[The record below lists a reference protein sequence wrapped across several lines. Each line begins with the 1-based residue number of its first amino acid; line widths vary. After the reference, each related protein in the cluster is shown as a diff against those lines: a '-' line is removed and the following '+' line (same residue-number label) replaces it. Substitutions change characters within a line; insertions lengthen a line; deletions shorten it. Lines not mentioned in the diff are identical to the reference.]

1 MNQLFKKF
9 LILTFL
15 LSVLSITSVYAEGT
29 KSVWP
34 VFTGLTV
41 SDQSG
46 GILVNFISDPPNGG
60 YPAYTYTSDSLARMY
75 VNVKDFNSE
84 SIQFGFNV
92 RRLWFS
98 DCNAVPTINGDY
110 TNAVSGGRRVFWRLK
125 DPDGNI
131 VATSG
136 IGGIPYWNGG
146 VTPST
151 TAGFIGSHPEAINGP
166 DNLNGVG
173 TTGYTPIVHN
183 PTKNGDYYFEFN
195 FNDQTTM
202 FDNTNCSW
210 ATVEF
215 QYFDISIASGTSTIP
230 GRLWSRQ
237 WSLSTV
243 NRAPNAGLTAL
254 AENTSEF
261 FVYTTDSIISRIG
274 LVDIVPG
281 TWNVIANENGV
292 GTSGIFADDAK
303 SAVSPPTALNRL
315 NQIFL
320 SVPDTSIYP
329 ARPLTRS
336 VSPIYVQRCASD
348 DQCIIIELNRPSDAN
363 LYLEVNGIPGY
374 QPATSD
380 RLINAPALSKGINCI
395 PWDGTD
401 GLGTPVPEG
410 DTIFIQVLFQSN
422 VTQVPLQDIE
432 SNPNG
437 LQISLVL
444 PTSGSTSVFWDDTDV
459 GGGSNLTGCVALP
472 PAGCHSWTGNF
483 TSGIGNG
490 NVINSYWFSTLD
502 TLIPIPIVD
511 STFSID
517 IVTETIDFSCSTLP
531 NVDPGAINV
540 VNFNGNPN
548 TNFRW
553 STSGSGTF
561 SPNDS
566 SLFADYIPSAE
577 DFEFGG
583 TIQLFLKARVGCPE
597 EIDTLEIFLGKR
609 PGGVN
614 DGLIAWYKANEGPLD
629 GIGNPSSNGQPVP
642 TWRNKAF
649 LGNDASAVVSGPTF
663 IENVFN
669 NHPALVFSGD
679 DNERLNLGLD
689 LTEIITGNGTYE
701 PINSTGIDN
710 GSNASGNPNGNFAQV
725 YDPGDLLVI
734 DLGQILPAGATYTL
748 TWRRKNSYIN
758 IATADMVVEESLN
771 AGAGY
776 STNPVTPQTTSTTNF
791 ITTNLVTQNPTRY
804 IRLSELTGT
813 NDDFDFDA
821 VTYSFVIDKSETIFL
836 VASKADNSSNTYFSD
851 ENNVNR
857 RTLFGDG
864 TNNPILR
871 FDGVTPVVNS
881 PTTKANN
888 EAFISTQQVNLS
900 GNERFWVDGNSA
912 YNSEFG
918 AVGTTNSLVLGNN
931 ADNTAE
937 LNGAI
942 AEFIIY
948 NEVLTQAEV
957 ERIES
962 YLAIKY
968 GITLNHNYFD
978 SQGNLLFIAD
988 GAGAEVF
995 DHDIAGIGFDNCR
1008 MTLNQVSSIS
1018 QNSDAV
1024 VQMSNPA
1031 SFDELDYLIWANDNG
1046 SLSTIN
1052 TLDVNPN
1059 LFTER
1064 ISRVWKSTATNDPG
1078 SVTVSIYLGSIPG
1091 AGSDPFSYGLI
1102 KSNDPNMANGVLG
1115 PYVKYISN
1123 DTLYFEGVN
1132 FSGTEYFSLAFDVLD
1147 IDHDFVDDFTD
1158 LDDDNDGILD
1168 IDEGICEFTG
1178 SVDAYWPMDNSTDD
1192 VSGNNRNAGAGT
1204 NAPPFSTDAIQ
1215 GTHSANFNGTNH
1227 VIRYSVDG
1235 EFMEAVYNTVSFSAW
1250 IKPSSLT
1257 GTRIIYEEGG
1267 FTNGLALWLNGNTL
1281 TYSTRNGGAGSQT
1294 NIAYSQTLSLDG
1306 IWHHVACTFD
1316 NGVMKLYLDGVPET
1330 TTAAYTTI
1338 PSHTSN
1344 GGLGGDISDN
1354 ASGALGNYAGLL
1366 DAARYSFTEVW
1377 SDARIA
1383 LEAEPLCDSDGD
1395 GIPNKFDLDSDN
1407 DGIPDI
1413 IEAGGIDIDGDG
1425 RVDVFADTDGDGWA
1439 DTFDPDNGGTPLA
1452 DEDQNGD
1459 GLRNRIDIDSDND
1472 GIIDNIEAQASTASP
1487 IVPTGIDS
1495 DNDGVDNAFDI
1506 DNGGNFLVPV
1516 NTDALDLPDYLDTDS
1531 DNDGYSDF
1539 IEGYDMN
1546 NDKVAD
1552 ISISGLD
1559 TDSDGLDD
1567 VFDNV
1572 NGINPSTNVTNGGQ
1586 TSDDFPN
1593 LDQPLTAERDW
1604 REKLDTDGD
1613 GVADFFDVDNDN
1625 DGILDVDE
1633 SDCNNPQVLFTGM
1646 VDAFWAM
1653 DNSTNDIS
1661 GNNRNAGAGTVA
1673 PTFTTD
1679 AVQGTHAAVFNGTN
1693 QKVRYSVDNGFME
1706 SDYTQVSF
1714 SAWIKPNSLTGTRI
1728 IYEEGATTN
1737 GLTLWLSGNTLRYSA
1752 RSGSN
1757 QINLVHTE
1765 TLALDNAW
1773 HHVACTFNEGLMSLY
1788 FDGEVVTLI
1797 APYTSIPPH
1806 SSDGGV
1812 GGEFGG
1818 TAANVTGNYSGLLD
1832 AARYSFTEAWPSS
1845 RIVYESQRLCDSDGD
1860 GVFDRFDLD
1869 ADNDGVPDIIEA
1881 GGVDGD
1887 GDGRVGAFVDTDGD
1901 GWADTFDPDNGGTP
1915 LTDDDIDGDGYPN
1928 RLDLDSDN
1936 DGLIDNVEA
1945 QTTAAFQALSGL
1957 DTDGDGWDDSYD
1969 SDNGGTAITLSDAD
1983 SDGTPDY
1990 LDLDSDGDGLPDWI
2004 EGFDENGSVDALDDF
2019 LIRSDNFELAAGN
2032 PLFYVNTD
2040 DADADGI
2047 PDWLEDDNTNGFPNF
2062 LDPTHPLYQDSDGD
2076 GLIDLYD
2083 TDNFGVLSNLPDLDG
2098 DGEYDFRDTDNQI
2111 SLPIT
2116 LIYFNAIKQGDQVLL
2131 TWATSSEI
2139 NNDYFTIERSSDAR
2153 NYKTILEHPG
2163 AGNSQMEIQYQR
2175 FDKTPLQGN
2184 NYYRLRQTDFDG
2196 KTDIT
2201 SPKVVY
2207 FSSAIEAMEMYP
2219 NPNGADELY
2228 LMFTNLA
2235 VGNYR
2240 FKIQDIQGKLHRD
2253 ELFNIGKEERK
2264 VVKVMRGMSNLA
2276 KGTYIISIT
2285 GENFVRHLKYIQQ

>member
-1 MNQLFKKF
+1 MNKLFYF
-9 LILTFL
+9 FVLLFSSIEFSLAQNTF
-15 LSVLSITSVYAEGT
+15 TSVQTGDWNDGSTWSLSAGAGGVEGVDFPAPTDFVIISDNDTVYIDFGTTGILYQYEGFMTIDTLGLLWVTVGDNSNGFALINNGKVFNYGKFYTGLATEGPGTPNPFEIDIYLEDNAVFYAFEGSDNYCSDDIHIRDRAIFYT
-29 KSVWP
+29 QVNVCIEVDDDFHIRGTNSILCGDGGASIGASTIDNEVI
-34 VFTGLTV
+34 FESGANSNNICNGLTV
-41 SDQSG
+41 FRGAGGTCNPVTGTPVVTGTGPSNLRPIAIDDNLTVFQNTAATIDVLNIGINDFDFESDTIEILQAGNNAAINDNQSFQG
-46 GILVNFISDPPNGG
+46 GTLSINNNGTPADPRDDYVDYTPPLNFIGFDSFRYIIEDLDGAFDTALVYLKVICVNGFITEDTVI
-60 YPAYTYTSDSLARMY
+60 YPGVITSIAGVGNSGNILGAIDGLFADWFTNGNTLVY
-75 VNVKDFNSE
+75 DFG
-84 SIQFGFNV
+84 SIQAVGTKYLMTWRERTGETGTAIPIIEESTDNV
-92 RRLWFS
+92 NYFLNNSSPSTNSTVAIS
-98 DCNAVPTINGDY
+98 DTI
-110 TNAVSGGRRVFWRLK
+110 
-125 DPDGNI
+125 
-131 VATSG
+131 TSQNEFRYLR
-136 IGGIPYWNGG
+136 ISKNNP
-146 VTPST
+146 PST
-151 TAGFIGSHPEAINGP
+151 TDFQIDALG
-166 DNLNGVG
+166 LV
-173 TTGYTPIVHN
+173 
-183 PTKNGDYYFEFN
+183 EFN
-195 FNDQTTM
+195 CSGDIDTDGDGVFN
-202 FDNTNCSW
+202 F
-210 ATVEF
+210 
-215 QYFDISIASGTSTIP
+215 FDI
-230 GRLWSRQ
+230 
-237 WSLSTV
+237 
-243 NRAPNAGLTAL
+243 
-254 AENTSEF
+254 
-261 FVYTTDSIISRIG
+261 
-274 LVDIVPG
+274 
-281 TWNVIANENGV
+281 
-292 GTSGIFADDAK
+292 
-303 SAVSPPTALNRL
+303 
-315 NQIFL
+315 
-320 SVPDTSIYP
+320 
-329 ARPLTRS
+329 
-336 VSPIYVQRCASD
+336 
-348 DQCIIIELNRPSDAN
+348 
-363 LYLEVNGIPGY
+363 
-374 QPATSD
+374 
-380 RLINAPALSKGINCI
+380 
-395 PWDGTD
+395 
-401 GLGTPVPEG
+401 
-410 DTIFIQVLFQSN
+410 
-422 VTQVPLQDIE
+422 
-432 SNPNG
+432 
-437 LQISLVL
+437 
-444 PTSGSTSVFWDDTDV
+444 
-459 GGGSNLTGCVALP
+459 
-472 PAGCHSWTGNF
+472 
-483 TSGIGNG
+483 
-490 NVINSYWFSTLD
+490 
-502 TLIPIPIVD
+502 
-511 STFSID
+511 
-517 IVTETIDFSCSTLP
+517 
-531 NVDPGAINV
+531 
-540 VNFNGNPN
+540 
-548 TNFRW
+548 
-553 STSGSGTF
+553 
-561 SPNDS
+561 
-566 SLFADYIPSAE
+566 
-577 DFEFGG
+577 
-583 TIQLFLKARVGCPE
+583 
-597 EIDTLEIFLGKR
+597 
-609 PGGVN
+609 
-614 DGLIAWYKANEGPLD
+614 
-629 GIGNPSSNGQPVP
+629 
-642 TWRNKAF
+642 
-649 LGNDASAVVSGPTF
+649 
-663 IENVFN
+663 
-669 NHPALVFSGD
+669 
-679 DNERLNLGLD
+679 
-689 LTEIITGNGTYE
+689 
-701 PINSTGIDN
+701 
-710 GSNASGNPNGNFAQV
+710 
-725 YDPGDLLVI
+725 
-734 DLGQILPAGATYTL
+734 
-748 TWRRKNSYIN
+748 
-758 IATADMVVEESLN
+758 
-771 AGAGY
+771 
-776 STNPVTPQTTSTTNF
+776 
-791 ITTNLVTQNPTRY
+791 
-804 IRLSELTGT
+804 
-813 NDDFDFDA
+813 
-821 VTYSFVIDKSETIFL
+821 
-836 VASKADNSSNTYFSD
+836 
-851 ENNVNR
+851 
-857 RTLFGDG
+857 
-864 TNNPILR
+864 
-871 FDGVTPVVNS
+871 
-881 PTTKANN
+881 
-888 EAFISTQQVNLS
+888 
-900 GNERFWVDGNSA
+900 
-912 YNSEFG
+912 
-918 AVGTTNSLVLGNN
+918 
-931 ADNTAE
+931 
-937 LNGAI
+937 
-942 AEFIIY
+942 
-948 NEVLTQAEV
+948 
-957 ERIES
+957 
-962 YLAIKY
+962 
-968 GITLNHNYFD
+968 
-978 SQGNLLFIAD
+978 
-988 GAGAEVF
+988 
-995 DHDIAGIGFDNCR
+995 
-1008 MTLNQVSSIS
+1008 
-1018 QNSDAV
+1018 
-1024 VQMSNPA
+1024 
-1031 SFDELDYLIWANDNG
+1031 
-1046 SLSTIN
+1046 
-1052 TLDVNPN
+1052 
-1059 LFTER
+1059 
-1064 ISRVWKSTATNDPG
+1064 
-1078 SVTVSIYLGSIPG
+1078 
-1091 AGSDPFSYGLI
+1091 
-1102 KSNDPNMANGVLG
+1102 
-1115 PYVKYISN
+1115 
-1123 DTLYFEGVN
+1123 
-1132 FSGTEYFSLAFDVLD
+1132 
-1147 IDHDFVDDFTD
+1147 
-1158 LDDDNDGILD
+1158 DDDNDGILD

-1192 VSGNNRNAGAGT
+1192 ASGNNRNAGAGT

-1281 TYSTRNGGAGSQT
+1281 TYSARNGGAGSQT
-1294 NIAYSQTLSLDG
+1294 NIAYTQTLSLDG
-1306 IWHHVACTFD
+1306 IWHHVACTFN

-1425 RVDVFADTDGDGWA
+1425 RVDAFADTDGDGWA

-1452 DEDQNGD
+1452 DEDQDGD

-1539 IEGYDMN
+1539 IEGYDTN

-1552 ISISGLD
+1552 IAISGLD
-1559 TDSDGLDD
+1559 TDADGLDD

-1679 AVQGTHAAVFNGTN
+1679 AVQGTHAAEFNGTN

-1728 IYEEGATTN
+1728 IYEEGAGTN

-1757 QINLVHTE
+1757 QINLVHIE

-1788 FDGEVVTLI
+1788 FDGEVVTI
-1797 APYTSIPPH
+1797 MAPYTSIPPH
-1806 SSDGGV
+1806 GSDGGV
-1812 GGEFGG
+1812 GGDFAG

-1869 ADNDGVPDIIEA
+1869 SDNDGIPDIIEA
-1881 GGVDGD
+1881 GGVDVD
-1887 GDGRVGAFVDTDGD
+1887 GDGRVDAFVDTDGD

-1936 DGLIDNVEA
+1936 DGLTDNVEA

-1969 SDNGGTAITLSDAD
+1969 SDNGGTAISLSDAD
-1983 SDGTPDY
+1983 SDGIPDY
-1990 LDLDSDGDGLPDWI
+1990 LDMDADGDGLPDWI
-2004 EGFDENGSVDALDDF
+2004 EGFDDNGSGDALDDF
-2019 LIRSDNFELAAGN
+2019 IIRADDFELAAGN

-2040 DADADGI
+2040 DADTDGI
-2047 PDWLEDDNTNGFPNF
+2047 PDWLEDDDANDLPNF
-2062 LDPTHPLYQDSDGD
+2062 LDPAHPLYRDSDGD

-2083 TDNFGVLSNLPDLDG
+2083 TDNFGVPSNLPDLDG
-2098 DGEYDFRDTDNQI
+2098 DGEYDFRDTDDQI

-2116 LIYFNAIKQGDQVLL
+2116 LLYFNAIKQGEQVLL

-2153 NYKTILEHPG
+2153 NYKPILEHPG

-2196 KTDIT
+2196 KTDVT

-2207 FSSAIEAMEMYP
+2207 FSTAIEAIEIYP

-2264 VVKVMRGMSNLA
+2264 VVKVMRGMSTLA